1 MALTQTSIF
10 AQLQFPSQVKLK
22 TWANTIKLLTSYWWV
37 NSNFKCK
44 CIINKWCKLLQ
55 IWEIKLIKETPKQTV
70 ETTRPTPT
78 KLKVALERKPTTT
91 LETASCQ
98 DLQPKA
104 PSTDMRKKTSP
115 RVDPTTTLLRK
126 MERKVTRTNPN
137 REGMSPNSKNLQHL
151 PKRKSQPRRL
161 RMPLLNEEA
170 HPLWRVN
177 NLASSAK
184 HYEF

>member
-1 MALTQTSIF
+1 M
-10 AQLQFPSQVKLK
+10 
-22 TWANTIKLLTSYWWV
+22 
-37 NSNFKCK
+37 
-44 CIINKWCKLLQ
+44 Q

-70 ETTRPTPT
+70 ETSRPTPT

-98 DLQPKA
+98 DLQPRA

-126 MERKVTRTNPN
+126 MERKATRTNPN

-170 HPLWRVN
+170 QLNIMTFKKLSRNSDKDPKSCHIL
-177 NLASSAK
+177 K
-184 HYEF
+184 ETDYI